1 MENVSTVILI
11 TFAIV
16 IGLMIIGMVIMVV
29 KRLLDGHRQRRRMP
43 ITNDIVISN
52 PF

>member
-1 MENVSTVILI
+1 MENISTVILI

-16 IGLMIIGMVIMVV
+16 FGLMIIGMVIAIIRKLLGQDRRNRTPFTNEIVV
-29 KRLLDGHRQRRRMP
+29 
-43 ITNDIVISN
+43 SN

>member
-16 IGLMIIGMVIMVV
+16 IGLMIIGMVFVLM
-29 KRLLDGHRQRRRMP
+29 KKLLEVRSRQRQP
-43 ITNDIVISN
+43 FTNEIVTSN
-52 PF
+52 PL

>member
-16 IGLMIIGMVIMVV
+16 IGLMIIGMVIVIM
-29 KRLLDGHRQRRRMP
+29 KKLLERRQQQLP
-43 ITNDIVISN
+43 FTNEIITSN

>member
-16 IGLMIIGMVIMVV
+16 IGLMIIGMVIMIV
-29 KRLLDGHRQRRRMP
+29 KRILDGRRSNRNP
-43 ITNDIVISN
+43 ITILSE
-52 PF
+52 

>member
-29 KRLLDGHRQRRRMP
+29 KRLLDGQRQRSP
-43 ITNDIVISN
+43 ITNEIVVSN